1 MSGAVEKIQTVNS
14 FFRTI
19 LAFFVVGGVSMGGWY
34 GYTTYNATELE
45 TQRKDKELQ
54 DAHQALNSAEQQL
67 EQRQEQINSQ
77 RKQLVQKDA
86 ELADREAEISDL
98 EVEVTEKEVEIQR
111 LDMALR
117 LHKMQRRLA
126 RLTVLDVGQDPVS
139 GKQFSEIEFVE
150 LNDLGDPVGQAKRF
164 RIDGDMIYVDYWV
177 VKFEDKYVELA
188 DLERG
193 MSICMFHR
201 IFGELQNPKDG
212 FYLDEPGTRP
222 GAYARGS
229 VMSDL
234 EKKIWDDF
242 WDIANDSGKAAELGI
257 RALHGDAVSIKVT
270 KGKSYKVTVRA
281 AAGPEI
287 EVDENGGDHNA
298 PDDASPAESADRWQP
313 GRRDWPD
320 ILTGYQQRQS

>member
-14 FFRTI
+14 FFRTL
-19 LAFFVVGGVSMGGWY
+19 LALFVVGGMSMGGYY
-34 GYTTYNATELE
+34 GYTSYNATELE
-45 TQRKDKELQ
+45 SERKDKELN
-54 DAHQALNSAEQQL
+54 DAKQALTSAEQQL
-67 EQRQEQINSQ
+67 VHNQEVIDGQH
-77 RKQLVQKDA
+77 RQLVQKDD
-86 ELADREAEISDL
+86 ELAEQQAEISDL
-98 EVEVTEKEVEIQR
+98 EVEVTEKETEIQR

-126 RLTVLDVGQDPVS
+126 RLTVLDIAQDPDT
-139 GKQFSEIEFVE
+139 GKQFSDIEFVE
-150 LNDLGDPVGQAKRF
+150 LNDSGDPVGQAKRF

-201 IFGELQNPKDG
+201 IFGELQKPKDG

-222 GAYARGS
+222 GAYTRGG

-242 WDIANDSGKAAELGI
+242 WTIANDSGKAAELGI

-287 EVDENGGDHNA
+287 EVDENGGEHEA
-298 PDDASPAESADRWQP
+298 PDEASPAESADRWQP

>member
-1 MSGAVEKIQTVNS
+1 MSGAVEKLQTVNS

-19 LAFFVVGGVSMGGWY
+19 LALFVVGGMSFGGWY

-45 TQRKDKELQ
+45 SERKDKEL
-54 DAHQALNSAEQQL
+54 DKAKQALTSAEQQL
-67 EQRQEQINSQ
+67 QQSRDEIDDQR
-77 RKQLVQKDA
+77 RKLELKDV
-86 ELADREAEISDL
+86 ELADREAEIADL
-98 EVEVTEKEVEIQR
+98 EVEVTEKEAEIQR

-126 RLTVLDVGQDPVS
+126 RLTVLDVVQDPDS
-139 GKQFSEIEFVE
+139 GKQFSDIEFVE
-150 LNDLGDPVGQAKRF
+150 LNDLGDPVGDAKKF
-164 RIDGDMIYVDYWV
+164 RIDGDVIYVDYWV

-201 IFGELQNPKDG
+201 VFGELQKPKDG

-242 WDIANDSGKAAELGI
+242 WNIANDTAKAAQLGI

-270 KGKSYKVTVRA
+270 KGKTYKVTIRA

-287 EVDENGGDHNA
+287 QVDENGGDHEA
-298 PDDASPAESADRWQP
+298 EDTAVPADSAQSRQP
-313 GRRDWPD
+313 GHRDWPN
-320 ILTGYQQRQS
+320 ILTG

>member
-14 FFRTI
+14 FFRTL
-19 LAFFVVGGVSMGGWY
+19 LALFVVGGMSMGGYY

-45 TQRKDKELQ
+45 SERKDKELNE
-54 DAHQALNSAEQQL
+54 AKQALTSAEQQL
-67 EQRQEQINSQ
+67 ANNREVIDGQHR
-77 RKQLVQKDA
+77 QLVQKDD
-86 ELADREAEISDL
+86 ELAEQKAEISDL
-98 EVEVTEKEVEIQR
+98 EVEVTEKETEIQR

-126 RLTVLDVGQDPVS
+126 RLTVLDIAQDPDT
-139 GKQFSEIEFVE
+139 GKQFSDIEFVE
-150 LNDLGDPVGQAKRF
+150 LNDSGDSVGQAKQF

-201 IFGELQNPKDG
+201 IFGELQKPKDG

-222 GAYARGS
+222 GAYAHGS

-234 EKKIWDDF
+234 EKKIWEDF
-242 WDIANDSGKAAELGI
+242 WDIANDTSKAAELGI
-257 RALHGDAVSIKVT
+257 RALHGDAVSIKVS
-270 KGKSYKVTVRA
+270 KGKRYKVTIRA

-287 EVDENGGDHNA
+287 QVEENGSEHDGQDDVA
-298 PDDASPAESADRWQP
+298 PADSVNRWQP

-320 ILTGYQQRQS
+320 ILTGYPQRQS